1 MELSKWLKMSGL
13 DIKKFF
19 NTSGQAYKNL
29 GLKEKLGS
37 MNEEE
42 QLKLL
47 STDGMLVK
55 RPLLVGK
62 DFVITGFKEEEWAKK
77 LK

>member
-1 MELSKWLKMSGL
+1 VELSKWLKMSGS

>member
-1 MELSKWLKMSGL
+1 MELSKWLKISGS

>member
-1 MELSKWLKMSGL
+1 MELSKWLKMSGF

>member
-1 MELSKWLKMSGL
+1 MELSKWLKMSGF

-42 QLKLL
+42 QIKLL

-55 RPLLVGK
+55 RPLLVGE
-62 DFVITGFKEEEWAKK
+62 DFVIIGFKEEEWAKK

>member
-1 MELSKWLKMSGL
+1 MELSKWLKMSGS